1 MSIFDCRFFSN
12 HYFSAL
18 PPSWMFDALNNLIFF
33 FLWQLVKFN
42 YATTSILDHHPQ
54 SIIPLSTFFF
64 SHNGIWWSKWI
75 PPLSLKH
82 LSHFNLFPF
91 LSRKE
96 IANHFLY
103 LTSSIA
109 PNLMLLQFYIF
120 FFQET
125 LSNAFNHKALLL
137 YICQI
142 MLCLYSFLAEKCL
155 LYKPFS
161 AKKEYILNIL
171 YNCCRLRRKKRAAQL
186 YWLLFVQQ

>member
-1 MSIFDCRFFSN
+1 MHICLYLLNHNFTNSNWCVIGEKTVIHQCQFLIADFFSN
-12 HYFSAL
+12 HYFRAL

-33 FLWQLVKFN
+33 FFLLFLWQLVKFN

-54 SIIPLSTFFF
+54 SIIFFFF

-109 PNLMLLQFYIF
+109 PNLMLLQFYF
-120 FFQET
+120 F
-125 LSNAFNHKALLL
+125 SKR
-137 YICQI
+137 
-142 MLCLYSFLAEKCL
+142 
-155 LYKPFS
+155 PFPMPSITRHCFCIS
-161 AKKEYILNIL
+161 AK
-171 YNCCRLRRKKRAAQL
+171 
-186 YWLLFVQQ
+186 